1 MAELGDAFRALGTGF
16 ATAASDRE
24 DEMRKLLREQ
34 SRQQLLTAALTPVA
48 GALGKTVTDFISEP
62 FKQSAS
68 DFYSRSKQGPG
79 AGVVASM
86 SAIDTAKTNWSST
99 DKEVRKGGGVN
110 YYKTATD
117 SVSLP
122 ELQRMGRKRFG
133 ENYESNAGYQTLLE
147 NYYVA
152 RDEKAKKDYAE
163 HTATGSFLLKTA
175 TQDERKAAL
184 ARFNPVSQNIGQA
197 TGRWLKR
204 FLKRE
209 SYDTYSQR
217 QLTSLKKEL
226 NLTDA
231 DMLKLQEL
239 NTAGEEYGL
248 NSPVISALFDTK
260 DETVVQAL
268 DQHQK
273 KLTLRTNILN
283 KGGAEQALYENAV
296 FSNKDRP
303 LSVDQWE
310 QVKEDALPFSL
321 TKENKS
327 NFVAQMLVRETIP
340 EAVRK
345 FAGDDLED
353 KAVQQIYGAAY
364 DMATQ
369 LVQSDYLKNNY
380 ATQGAKQDAFDY
392 KKKVESLAESI
403 INNQIELVTEADP
416 SSVFG
421 LSDLDERLVIV
432 RQKAVVIEQK
442 NPKNPNALSAKRT
455 VLNIGTDDSDTNRNI
470 MDALIQKGQDISI
483 NPDLTR
489 REKIEELD
497 SAIATMKQQ
506 ILKANPQ
513 YSSVIFDPSNKRY
526 NAIYDEINRRPSKNE
541 KLSEDY
547 SDVAAYFSRENIEK
561 IRKEKEQAR
570 EEMLLAGGSE
580 RQKQEV
586 IRERE
591 IKQESL
597 FSRPSTFDDDDV
609 VEQTPTGVEAKQPEE
624 VEQVAAEVSKI
635 FNDGKAATNML
646 KEIAIVESNMGN
658 TSGSYDISVD
668 SKGNR
673 GSLGVA
679 QIDEIAF
686 DEVQRRLKGGKG
698 VPAFTQKYIDP
709 IKKATGVDVRDVSY
723 EDLADDEL
731 NLIFARLYLLTKKD
745 PIPPTVEGR
754 AKYWKQNYNTIAG
767 KGTPDKYLER
777 LREYGVDI

>member
-16 ATAASDRE
+16 ATAAQDRE

-62 FKQSAS
+62 FKQAAS

-86 SAIDTAKTNWSST
+86 SAIDTAKTNWSAT

-117 SVSLP
+117 AISLP

-152 RDEKAKKDYAE
+152 RDKKADEDYAE
-163 HTATGSFLLKTA
+163 HQATGSFLLKTA

-184 ARFNPVSQNIGQA
+184 ARYNPVSQNIGQA
-197 TGRWLKR
+197 AGRWVKR

-217 QLTSLKKEL
+217 QLTNLKNEL

-248 NSPVISALFDTK
+248 SSPVISALFDTQ
-260 DETVVQAL
+260 DATVVQAL
-268 DQHQK
+268 DQYRR
-273 KLTLRTNILN
+273 KLTLRSSILN

-296 FSNKDRP
+296 FANKDRP
-303 LSVDQWE
+303 LSVDQWK
-310 QVKEDALPFSL
+310 QVKQNELPFSL
-321 TKENKS
+321 SKEDKS
-327 NFVAQMLVRETIP
+327 DFIAQMLTRETTP

-345 FAGDDLED
+345 FAGDDLDD

-369 LVQSDYLKNNY
+369 LVQSDYLKGKY
-380 ATQGAKQDAFDY
+380 ATQGAQQDAFDY
-392 KKKVESLAESI
+392 KKRVESLAESI

-432 RQKAVVIEQK
+432 RQGAAEAIQK
-442 NPKNPNALSAKRT
+442 KPKNPNTPAAKRS

-489 REKIEELD
+489 REKIEEFD
-497 SAIATMKQQ
+497 SAIAAMKQQ

-513 YSSVIFDPSNKRY
+513 YSSVIFDPSNERY
-526 NAIYDEINRRPSKNE
+526 NAIYDEINRRPTKSE
-541 KLSEDY
+541 GLREDY
-547 SDVAAYFSRENIEK
+547 AAIADAFSRENREK
-561 IRKEKEQAR
+561 RRAEKQQSR
-570 EEMLLAGGSE
+570 EEMILRGGSE

-586 IRERE
+586 IEKGRVVADASPSKIVFGSTERPSLLSRSDDAPAPSVDDTPAPSEKAEQFVRE
-591 IKQESL
+591 ISNLRGVSL
-597 FSRPSTFDDDDV
+597 PL
-609 VEQTPTGVEAKQPEE
+609 TG
-624 VEQVAAEVSKI
+624 
-635 FNDGKAATNML
+635 
-646 KEIAIVESNMGN
+646 
-658 TSGSYDISVD
+658 
-668 SKGNR
+668 
-673 GSLGVA
+673 
-679 QIDEIAF
+679 
-686 DEVQRRLKGGKG
+686 
-698 VPAFTQKYIDP
+698 P
-709 IKKATGVDVRDVSY
+709 IKDRTVASIKNSDT
-723 EDLADDEL
+723 
-731 NLIFARLYLLTKKD
+731 LTEEEK
-745 PIPPTVEGR
+745 
-754 AKYWKQNYNTIAG
+754 NYI
-767 KGTPDKYLER
+767 
-777 LREYGVDI
+777 LREIT

>member
-62 FKQSAS
+62 FKQAAS

-86 SAIDTAKTNWSST
+86 SAIDTAKTNWSAT

-117 SVSLP
+117 AISLP

-152 RDEKAKKDYAE
+152 RDKKADEDYAE
-163 HTATGSFLLKTA
+163 HQATGSFLLKTA

-184 ARFNPVSQNIGQA
+184 ARYNPVSQNIGQA
-197 TGRWLKR
+197 AGRWVKR

-217 QLTSLKKEL
+217 QLTNLKNEL

-248 NSPVISALFDTK
+248 SSPVISALFDTK
-260 DETVVQAL
+260 DATVVQAL
-268 DQHQK
+268 DQFQK
-273 KLTLRTNILN
+273 KLTLRTDILN

-296 FSNKDRP
+296 FANKDRP
-303 LSVDQWE
+303 LSVDQWK
-310 QVKEDALPFSL
+310 QVKQNALSFSV
-321 TKENKS
+321 TKEDKS
-327 NFVAQMLVRETIP
+327 DFVAQMLVRETTP
-340 EAVRK
+340 EAVRE
-345 FAGDDLED
+345 FAKNDLDNKQVE
-353 KAVQQIYGAAY
+353 QIYAAAY
-364 DMATQ
+364 DMAEQ
-369 LVQSDYLKNNY
+369 KVQSDYLNGEY
-380 ATQGAKQDAFDY
+380 TTQGSNKDVFDY
-392 KKKVESLAESI
+392 KNRVAAFAESI
-403 INNQIELVTEADP
+403 INNQIQLVTEENP
-416 SSVFG
+416 NSIFGSS
-421 LSDLDERLVIV
+421 LNDRLAIV
-432 RQKAVVIEQK
+432 QQQAAVIEQNK
-442 NPKNPNALSAKRT
+442 PKDPNTPAAKKT
-455 VLNIGTDDSDTNRNI
+455 VLNIGTDDSAANRVI
-470 MDALIQKGQDISI
+470 MDELIRVGQDILI

-489 REKIEELD
+489 RQKIEEYD
-497 SAIATMKQQ
+497 SAIAAMKQQ
-506 ILKANPQ
+506 ILKTNSQ
-513 YSSVIFDPSNKRY
+513 YSSVIFDPSNERY
-526 NAIYDEINRRPSKNE
+526 NAIYDEINRRPTKNE
-541 KLSEDY
+541 GLREDY
-547 SDVAAYFSRENIEK
+547 SDIAAYFSRENREK
-561 IRKEKEQAR
+561 IREEKEQAR
-570 EEMLLAGGSE
+570 EEMILSGGSE

-777 LREYGVDI
+777 LREYGVGI

>member
-1 MAELGDAFRALGTGF
+1 MANLGEAFKALGTGF
-16 ATAASDRE
+16 ATAAQDRE

-62 FKQSAS
+62 FKQAAS

-86 SAIDTAKTNWSST
+86 NAIDIAKTNWSAT

-117 SVSLP
+117 AISLP

-152 RDEKAKKDYAE
+152 RDEKAKQDYAE
-163 HTATGSFLLKTA
+163 HQATGSFLLKTA

-184 ARFNPVSQNIGQA
+184 ARYNPVSQNIGQA
-197 TGRWLKR
+197 AGRWVKR

-217 QLTSLKKEL
+217 QLTNLKNEL

-248 NSPVISALFDTK
+248 SSPVVSALFDTK
-260 DETVVQAL
+260 DQTVVQAL
-268 DQHQK
+268 DQYK
-273 KLTLRTNILN
+273 SKLALRSAILN
-283 KGGAEQALYENAV
+283 KGGPEQALYEKLE
-296 FSNKDRP
+296 SENKGSP
-303 LSVDQWE
+303 LSEAQWK
-310 QVKEDALPFSL
+310 QGKQDALPFSL
-321 TKENKS
+321 SKEDKS
-327 NFVAQMLVRETIP
+327 DFIAQMLTRETTP

-345 FAGDDLED
+345 FAGDDLDD

-369 LVQSDYLKNNY
+369 LVQSDYLKGKY

-403 INNQIELVTEADP
+403 INNQIKLVTEADP

-432 RQKAVVIEQK
+432 RQGAAEAIQK
-442 NPKNPNALSAKRT
+442 KPKNPDTPAAKRS
-455 VLNIGTDDSDTNRNI
+455 VLNLATDDSAANREI
-470 MDALIQKGQDISI
+470 MDELIRVGQDISI

-489 REKIEELD
+489 LQKIEEFD
-497 SAIATMKQQ
+497 SAIAAMKQQ

-526 NAIYDEINRRPSKNE
+526 NAIYDEINRAPTK
-541 KLSEDY
+541 SEGLREDF
-547 SDVAAYFSRENIEK
+547 AAIADAFSRENREK
-561 IRKEKEQAR
+561 YRAEKQQQI

-586 IRERE
+586 LERGRTVAE
-591 IKQESL
+591 ASPSKLVLGSAE
-597 FSRPSTFDDDDV
+597 RPSLLSRIDDD
-609 VEQTPTGVEAKQPEE
+609 TPAP
-624 VEQVAAEVSKI
+624 
-635 FNDGKAATNML
+635 
-646 KEIAIVESNMGN
+646 
-658 TSGSYDISVD
+658 SVD
-668 SKGNR
+668 DTPASSVDDTPAPSEKAEQFVKDVMNVR
-673 GSLGVA
+673 GVTLPLTG
-679 QIDEIAF
+679 
-686 DEVQRRLKGGKG
+686 
-698 VPAFTQKYIDP
+698 P
-709 IKKATGVDVRDVSY
+709 IKDRVVANIEGSDT
-723 EDLADDEL
+723 
-731 NLIFARLYLLTKKD
+731 LTEEEK
-745 PIPPTVEGR
+745 
-754 AKYWKQNYNTIAG
+754 NYIINEIT
-767 KGTPDKYLER
+767 
-777 LREYGVDI
+777 

>member
-152 RDEKAKKDYAE
+152 RDEKAKQDYAE
-163 HTATGSFLLKTA
+163 HTATGSFLVKTA

-217 QLTSLKKEL
+217 QLTSLKNEL

-273 KLTLRTNILN
+273 KLILRTDILN

-296 FSNKDRP
+296 FANKDRP
-303 LSVDQWE
+303 LSVDQWK
-310 QVKEDALPFSL
+310 QVKQNALSFSV
-321 TKENKS
+321 TKEDKS
-327 NFVAQMLVRETIP
+327 DFVAQMLVRETTP
-340 EAVRK
+340 EAVRE
-345 FAGDDLED
+345 FAKNDLD
-353 KAVQQIYGAAY
+353 NKQVKQIYAAAY
-364 DMATQ
+364 DMAEQ
-369 LVQSDYLKNNY
+369 KVQSDYLSGKY
-380 ATQGAKQDAFDY
+380 TTQGSKKDAFDY
-392 KKKVESLAESI
+392 KNRVAAFAESI
-403 INNQIELVTEADP
+403 INNEIELVTEENPDSIFG
-416 SSVFG
+416 SS
-421 LSDLDERLVIV
+421 LKEKLAIV
-432 RQKAVVIEQK
+432 QQKATVIEQNK
-442 NPKNPNALSAKRT
+442 SKDPNTLAAKRT
-455 VLNIGTDDSDTNRNI
+455 VLNIGTDDSAANRDI
-470 MDALIQKGQDISI
+470 MDELIRVGQDILI

-489 REKIEELD
+489 RQKIEEYD
-497 SAIATMKQQ
+497 SAIAAMKQQ
-506 ILKANPQ
+506 ILKTNSQ
-513 YSSVIFDPSNKRY
+513 YSSVIFDPSNERY
-526 NAIYDEINRRPSKNE
+526 NAIYDEINRRPNRDE
-541 KLSEDY
+541 GLREGY
-547 SDVAAYFSRENIEK
+547 SDVAAYFSRENREK
-561 IRKEKEQAR
+561 IREEKEQAR
-570 EEMLLAGGSE
+570 EEMILRGGSE

-591 IKQESL
+591 IRQESL

-624 VEQVAAEVSKI
+624 VEQVAAAVSKI